1 MKKIVYLPI
10 VFLLCFSFLMAR
22 APEAQEEKK
31 NETTGETSQTSE
43 ITVNFKE
50 QYRQTM
56 NNLKILRTGMLDYL
70 NDFKAAP
77 QAKTFKEM
85 IEQDI
90 GNGLSFPEFYLEQIP
105 EAQVPLKDAWGN
117 EFIYKS
123 QSEKFWLASAGSDGK
138 FGGFGQEGVYLDTDK
153 DIAGKDIII
162 SNEGFIYFP
171 IDEQLYRFSQR
182 CLKLLF

>member
-1 MKKIVYLPI
+1 
-10 VFLLCFSFLMAR
+10 MAQET
-22 APEAQEEKK
+22 EAQEEKK

-43 ITVNFKE
+43 INVNLKE
-50 QYRQTM
+50 QYRQAM
-56 NNLKILRTGMLDYL
+56 KNLEILRTGMLDYL
-70 NDFKAAP
+70 NDFNDAP
-77 QAKTFKEM
+77 KAKTFKEM

-105 EAQVPLKDAWGN
+105 ENQVPLKDVWGN

-123 QSEKFWLASAGSDGK
+123 QNEKFWLASAGSDGK
-138 FGGFGQEGVYLDTDK
+138 FEGFGQEGVYLDADK
-153 DIAGKDIII
+153 EIAGKDIII